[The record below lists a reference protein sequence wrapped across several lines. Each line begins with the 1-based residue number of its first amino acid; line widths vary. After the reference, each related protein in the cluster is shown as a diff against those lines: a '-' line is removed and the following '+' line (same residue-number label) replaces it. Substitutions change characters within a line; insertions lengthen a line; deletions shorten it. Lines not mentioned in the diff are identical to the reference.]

1 MLRLLSS
8 HMVLFAASLPR
19 VTEKSRRTRGGC
31 SGMPTNPI
39 TPPSTS
45 GCSPSS
51 PCV

>member
-8 HMVLFAASLPR
+8 HMALFAASLPR
-19 VTEKSRRTRGGC
+19 DTAKSRQTRGC

-39 TPPSTS
+39 TPLSTS